1 MGPLA
6 EHDSAALEPALRP
19 DLASSATRQDASVEP
34 RWYAV
39 RTRSRHEK
47 RVHEHL
53 AGRHDIEVYLPLW
66 ERRSRW
72 KDRIKRVQVP
82 LFPGYCFAR
91 FRSSDRLH
99 VLKASGVVDLVGPGG
114 EPEPI
119 PDAEI
124 DAIRALVGSG
134 LTYEPFPF
142 LAEGMEVEVIRGP
155 LMGVRGRLLRKDR
168 GLRVVLSVRSIRQ
181 SVSVEIDAPDVAPL

>member
-1 MGPLA
+1 MGLLV
-6 EHDSAALEPALRP
+6 EHDSAQLEPELTP
-19 DLASSATRQDASVEP
+19 DLVSSVTRQDASVEP

-47 RVHEHL
+47 RVREHL
-53 AGRHDIEVYLPLW
+53 AGRPGIEVYLPLW

-72 KDRIKRVQVP
+72 KDRIKSVQTP

-99 VLKASGVVDLVGPGG
+99 VLKAFGVVDLVGPGG

-134 LTYEPFPF
+134 LTYEPLPF

-181 SVSVEIDAPDVAPL
+181 SVSVEIDASDVVPL

>member
-1 MGPLA
+1 VTPGGATRIGP
-6 EHDSAALEPALRP
+6 AAKQAGVTQ
-19 DLASSATRQDASVEP
+19 DLALEP

-47 RVHEHL
+47 QVHAQL
-53 AGRHDIEVYLPLW
+53 ADRPGIDVFLPLR

-72 KDRIKRVQVP
+72 KDRVKRIQEP

-91 FRSSDRLH
+91 FRRPDRLR
-99 VLKASGVVDLVGPGG
+99 VLKAVGVVELVGPSG

-119 PDAEI
+119 PDTEI
-124 DAIRALVGSG
+124 EAIRTLAGSR
-134 LTYEPFPF
+134 LSCEPFPF
-142 LAEGMEVEVIRGP
+142 LAEGTMVEVIRGP

-168 GLRVVLSVRSIRQ
+168 ELRVVLSVTLIRQ
-181 SVSVEIDAPDVAPL
+181 AVSVEIDAVDVTPI

>member
-1 MGPLA
+1 MTGRNNGNGPA
-6 EHDSAALEPALRP
+6 DKHT
-19 DLASSATRQDASVEP
+19 DLARDAAFEP

-47 RVHEHL
+47 RVHAQL
-53 AGRHDIEVYLPLW
+53 ADRPGIEVFLPLR

-72 KDRIKRVQVP
+72 KDRVKRIQEP

-91 FRSSDRLH
+91 FRHPDRLR
-99 VLKASGVVDLVGPGG
+99 VLKAAGVVGLVGASG

-119 PDAEI
+119 PDREI
-124 DAIRALVGSG
+124 EAIRTLASSRLS
-134 LTYEPFPF
+134 YEPFPF
-142 LAEGMEVEVIRGP
+142 LAEGMAVEVTRGP

-168 GLRVVLSVRSIRQ
+168 EYRVVLSVTLIRQ
-181 SVSVEIDAPDVAPL
+181 SVSVEIDSADVTPV

>member
-1 MGPLA
+1 MLAQTRGVGNRNGPAKEDA
-6 EHDSAALEPALRP
+6 EVVP
-19 DLASSATRQDASVEP
+19 DTDP

-47 RVHEHL
+47 QVHAQLVDRPEI
-53 AGRHDIEVYLPLW
+53 DVFLPLR

-72 KDRIKRVQVP
+72 KDRVKRIQEP

-91 FRSSDRLH
+91 FRRADRLR
-99 VLKASGVVDLVGPGG
+99 VLKAVGVVGLVGASG

-119 PDAEI
+119 PDPEI
-124 DAIRALVGSG
+124 EAVRALAGSRLG
-134 LTYEPFPF
+134 YEPVPF
-142 LAEGMEVEVIRGP
+142 LAEGTMVEVIRGP

-168 GLRVVLSVRSIRQ
+168 EFRVVLSVTLIRQ
-181 SVSVEIDAPDVAPL
+181 SVAVEIDAADVTPV

>member
-1 MGPLA
+1 MSLTPPQG
-6 EHDSAALEPALRP
+6 SAVSQ
-19 DLASSATRQDASVEP
+19 DTSAEP

-47 RVHEHL
+47 RVHEQL
-53 AGRHDIEVYLPLW
+53 AGRPEIDAFLPLW

-72 KDRIKRVQVP
+72 KDRIKRIQVP

-91 FRSSDRLH
+91 FWYADRLR
-99 VLKASGVVDLVGPGG
+99 VLKAFGVVGLVGLGG

-119 PDAEI
+119 PDAEMQ
-124 DAIRALVGSG
+124 AIHALVGSG

-155 LMGVRGRLLRKDR
+155 MMGVRGRLLRKDR
-168 GLRVVLSVRSIRQ
+168 GLRVVLSVTSIRQ
-181 SVSVEIDAPDVAPL
+181 SVSVEIDATEVTPL